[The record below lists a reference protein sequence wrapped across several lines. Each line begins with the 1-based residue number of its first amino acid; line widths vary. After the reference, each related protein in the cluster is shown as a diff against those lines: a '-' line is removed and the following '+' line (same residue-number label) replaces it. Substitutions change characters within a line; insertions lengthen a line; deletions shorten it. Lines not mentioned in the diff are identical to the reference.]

1 MTDYLTPIIQDL
13 VSSALYVD
21 FGDGILLLVVCLSI
35 IFSIQDYR
43 IGLMSMLIL
52 SGMAYIFFTLTG
64 LLVAHATMLL
74 LLSVLLMAFSFFITK
89 KPGGAMMA

>member
-21 FGDGILLLVVCLSI
+21 FGDGILLLAVCLSI

-43 IGLMSMLIL
+43 IGLMSLFVM
-52 SGMAYIFFTLTG
+52 SAVAYIFLTLFG
-64 LLVAHATMLL
+64 LAVGHATLL
-74 LLSVLLMAFSFFITK
+74 FLLSLLLMAFSFFITK
-89 KPGGAMMA
+89 KPGGAMLR